1 MKIQIFDT
9 PEGLKSGC
17 ISEFYS
23 SILSKIQFLNKNM
36 CFGTVCRDGSR
47 EFVGTGKGQ
56 KMISWGPLCAF
67 KLANF
72 IRSRLRLQFILYS
85 FQAISDVLGFK
96 FKLYSVPDHFYGVQD
111 PDSGEWNGIVRQL
124 LDRRADLAVA
134 SMTIN
139 HARET
144 VIDFTKPFMNLG
156 ISILFKAP
164 KDPATELFSFMNP
177 LAVEIWMYILI
188 GNDATMCQNTYFCS
202 KIDPWQN
209 NE

>member
-1 MKIQIFDT
+1 M
-9 PEGLKSGC
+9 
-17 ISEFYS
+17 
-23 SILSKIQFLNKNM
+23 
-36 CFGTVCRDGSR
+36 
-47 EFVGTGKGQ
+47 
-56 KMISWGPLCAF
+56 
-67 KLANF
+67 
-72 IRSRLRLQFILYS
+72 QFILYS
-85 FQAISDVLGFK
+85 FSDSQAISDVLGFK

-164 KDPATELFSFMNP
+164 KDPATELFSCCTVCTHFFCYNDVTMKGCVNGTNQ
-177 LAVEIWMYILI
+177 LI
-188 GNDATMCQNTYFCS
+188 FKTRVPEKEQN
-202 KIDPWQN
+202 
-209 NE
+209 

>member
-1 MKIQIFDT
+1 MTFGSKITKILTNFVEIFNF
-9 PEGLKSGC
+9 
-17 ISEFYS
+17 EF
-23 SILSKIQFLNKNM
+23 LSKREFLIKNWSLNI
-36 CFGTVCRDGSR
+36 VSGSR
-47 EFVGTGKGQ
+47 EFRGTGKGQ

-67 KLANF
+67 KACKLHSKSWF
-72 IRSRLRLQFILYS
+72 EFRLQFILYS
-85 FQAISDVLGFK
+85 FSDSQAISDVLGFK

-188 GNDATMCQNTYFCS
+188 GNVQL
-202 KIDPWQN
+202 
-209 NE
+209 